1 MPQYLVTTVDTETSP
16 KTLIIDTYTE
26 RIATHIAKHHRV
38 SYYYPYTLSS
48 TSSTRSR
55 VAKVENLAIINM
67 PPFIGRQQQSNVI
80 KSIPFTTYG
89 LNLKVIDLHSAY
101 PELFL

>member
-1 MPQYLVTTVDTETSP
+1 MPQYLVTTVETETSAT
-16 KTLIIDTYTE
+16 TLVIDTYTE
-26 RIATHIAKHHRV
+26 RIATHIAKYHRIN
-38 SYYYPYTLSS
+38 YYYPYGFTS
-48 TSSTRSR
+48 TNSKQSR

-67 PPFIGRQQQSNVI
+67 PFVNWRQQRNVI
-80 KSIPFTTYG
+80 KNLPFTTYG